1 MKKKLLN
8 KQDGFS
14 LTELM
19 VALVIIGVLVLL
31 ALPRLLPVVTK
42 AKVVEA
48 KMNLKQVY
56 MLEKSYKFEYD
67 RYSSNLN
74 EIGFEQ
80 EKLITEGGTARYKI
94 EIQQAELNS
103 FKAVATAMVDF
114 DNDGT
119 FNVWEVKEDGIIKE
133 TIPD

>member
-1 MKKKLLN
+1 MKRRLFTV
-8 KQDGFS
+8 QEGFS

-31 ALPRLLPVVTK
+31 ALPRLMPVVTK

-48 KMNLKQVY
+48 KMNLKQIY

-67 RYSSNLN
+67 RYSSNVA
-74 EIGFEQ
+74 EIGYEQ
-80 EKLITEGGTARYKI
+80 EKLVTEGGTARYKI
-94 EIQQAELNS
+94 EIEQAEVNS
-103 FKAVATAMVDF
+103 FKAVATAVVDF

-119 FNVWEVKEDGIIKE
+119 FNVWEVSEDGIIKE

>member
-1 MKKKLLN
+1 MKRKIIT

-31 ALPRLLPVVTK
+31 ALPRLMPVVTK

-67 RYSSNLN
+67 RYSTNVIEL
-74 EIGFEQ
+74 GFEQ

-94 EIQQAELNS
+94 EIQLAELNS
-103 FKAVATAMVDF
+103 FKAVATAVVDF

-119 FNVWEVKEDGIIKE
+119 FNVWEVNEDGIIKE

>member
-94 EIQQAELNS
+94 EIQQAE
-103 FKAVATAMVDF
+103 FKAVATAIVDF

>member
-1 MKKKLLN
+1 MNKKIIKEEG
-8 KQDGFS
+8 GFS

-31 ALPRLLPVVTK
+31 ALPRLMPVVTK

-67 RYSSNLN
+67 RYSENIA
-74 EIGFEQ
+74 EIGYEQ
-80 EKLITEGGTARYKI
+80 EKLVTEGGTARYKI
-94 EIQQAELNS
+94 EIKQADVNAL
-103 FKAVATAMVDF
+103 KATATAVVDF

-119 FNVWEVKEDGIIKE
+119 FNVWEVNEDGIIKE

>member
-1 MKKKLLN
+1 MKNKLIHN
-8 KQDGFS
+8 QEGFT

-19 VALVIIGVLVLL
+19 VVLVIIGVLILL

-48 KMNLKQVY
+48 KLNLKQVY

-67 RYSSNLN
+67 KYSASLTD
-74 EIGFEQ
+74 ISFEQ

-94 EIQQAELNS
+94 EIKQSDINS
-103 FKAVATAMVDF
+103 FTATATAVVDF
-114 DNDGT
+114 NNNGT
-119 FNVWEVKEDGIIKE
+119 FNVWEVKEDGVIKE
-133 TIPD
+133 VTPD

>member
-1 MKKKLLN
+1 MNKKIK
-8 KQDGFS
+8 KDESGFS

-31 ALPRLLPVVTK
+31 ALPRLMPVVTK

-67 RYSSNLN
+67 RYSDNLM
-74 EIGFEQ
+74 EIGYEQ
-80 EKLITEGGTARYKI
+80 EKLVTEGGTARYKI
-94 EIQQAELNS
+94 EIKQADVNAV
-103 FKAVATAMVDF
+103 KAAATAVVDF
-114 DNDGT
+114 DNDGA
-119 FNVWEVKEDGIIKE
+119 FNVWEVNEDGIIKE
-133 TIPD
+133 TTPD